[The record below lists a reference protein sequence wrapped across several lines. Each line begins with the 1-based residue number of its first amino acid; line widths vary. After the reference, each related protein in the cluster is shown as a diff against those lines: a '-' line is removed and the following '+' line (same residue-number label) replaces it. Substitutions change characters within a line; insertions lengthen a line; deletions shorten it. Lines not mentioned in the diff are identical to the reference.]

1 MTKKERIQ
9 LEMSRKTYETISNTE
24 MLEKVRYLESV
35 LQQKLDL
42 WGDNEQYEKFQK
54 INKLNLSD
62 RRLML
67 VYSIMDGSIAR
78 TATAFGVNRKT
89 ILTAI
94 NRIKT
99 EELKLNEYEK
109 LDN

>member
-1 MTKKERIQ
+1 MNKKQ
-9 LEMSRKTYETISNTE
+9 LLELEFAKKTYETITNTE
-24 MLEKVRYLESV
+24 MLEKVRYLENV

-42 WGDNEQYEKFQK
+42 WGDEQEYSKFQK

-67 VYSIMDGSIAR
+67 VYSILDGSIAR

-89 ILTAI
+89 ILTNI
-94 NRIKT
+94 ERIKK
-99 EELKLNEYEK
+99 EELKIN
-109 LDN
+109 D

>member
-1 MTKKERIQ
+1 MTKKERVQ
-9 LEMSRKTYETISNTE
+9 LEMSRKTYETISNAE

-42 WGDNEQYEKFQK
+42 WGDEQEYSKFQK
-54 INKLNLSD
+54 INKLSISD

-67 VYSIMDGSIAR
+67 VYSILDGSIAR

-89 ILTAI
+89 VLTNIL
-94 NRIKT
+94 RIK
-99 EELKLNEYEK
+99 EQIGIEN
-109 LDN
+109 DIH

>member
-1 MTKKERIQ
+1 MTKKERVQ
-9 LEMSRKTYETISNTE
+9 LEMSRKTYETITNAE

-35 LQQKLDL
+35 LQQKLDI
-42 WGDNEQYEKFQK
+42 WSDDEQYEKFQK

-67 VYSIMDGSIAR
+67 VYSILDGSIAR

-89 ILTAI
+89 ILT
-94 NRIKT
+94 NLERIKK
-99 EELKLNEYEK
+99 EELKLNEHEK
-109 LDN
+109 

>member
-1 MTKKERIQ
+1 MTKKQ
-9 LEMSRKTYETISNTE
+9 LIE
-24 MLEKVRYLESV
+24 LEFSKKKYDVLPDNKDIIEQVRYLESV

-42 WGDNEQYEKFQK
+42 WGDDEQYEKFQK
-54 INKLNLSD
+54 INNLNLSD

-89 ILTAI
+89 ILANI
-94 NRIKT
+94 ERIKSILI
-99 EELKLNEYEK
+99 EN
-109 LDN
+109 DIH

>member
-1 MTKKERIQ
+1 
-9 LEMSRKTYETISNTE
+9 

-42 WGDNEQYEKFQK
+42 WGDEQEYSKFQK

-67 VYSIMDGSIAR
+67 VYSIMDGSVAK
-78 TATAFGVNRKT
+78 TATFYGVNRKT
-89 ILTAI
+89 VLTNI
-94 NRIKT
+94 ERIK
-99 EELKLNEYEK
+99 EQIEIEN
-109 LDN
+109 DIH

>member
-1 MTKKERIQ
+1 MTKKQ
-9 LEMSRKTYETISNTE
+9 LIELEFSRKTYETISNTE

-42 WGDNEQYEKFQK
+42 WGDEQEYSKFQK

-67 VYSIMDGSIAR
+67 VYSIMDGSIAK
-78 TATAFGVNRKT
+78 TATFYNVNRKT
-89 ILTAI
+89 ILTNI
-94 NRIKT
+94 LRIK
-99 EELKLNEYEK
+99 EQIGIEN
-109 LDN
+109 DIH